1 MTILSRILCLV
12 IGYAFGIFQ
21 SAYIIGR
28 AKGIDIR
35 KVGSGNSG
43 TTNALRTL
51 GTKMGLLVFALDFL
65 KVIAAILICRALF
78 ANGDIGIGRM
88 VTLWTGLGCVLG
100 HNFPFYMSFHGGKGI
115 ACTAAITVM
124 FSWQLTIAGAIVF
137 FVSVILTHYVSLGSL
152 LGTLTVL
159 IGGVIMGGMGLLVL
173 TQAQYVEMILL
184 LVILVGMAWY
194 LHRAN
199 IMRLIQHNERKTYF
213 GKHEDHP

>member
-88 VTLWTGLGCVLG
+88 PGLPKSPAAERIDVDSTGKITGL
-100 HNFPFYMSFHGGKGI
+100 F
-115 ACTAAITVM
+115 
-124 FSWQLTIAGAIVF
+124 
-137 FVSVILTHYVSLGSL
+137 
-152 LGTLTVL
+152 
-159 IGGVIMGGMGLLVL
+159 
-173 TQAQYVEMILL
+173 
-184 LVILVGMAWY
+184 
-194 LHRAN
+194 
-199 IMRLIQHNERKTYF
+199 
-213 GKHEDHP
+213 